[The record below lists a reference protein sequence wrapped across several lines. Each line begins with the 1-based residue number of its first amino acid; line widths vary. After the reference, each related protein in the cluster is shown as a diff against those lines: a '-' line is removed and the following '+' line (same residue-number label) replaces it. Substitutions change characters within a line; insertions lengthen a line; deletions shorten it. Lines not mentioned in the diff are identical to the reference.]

1 MKRVSRLKWIARIN
15 KGTIMKRVHYPIII
29 EQDTDGV
36 FIVTCP
42 VFRGC
47 HSYGST
53 IDEAI
58 ANITEAIGSCLEET
72 IVDNYTQFVG
82 IRDIEIAV

>member
-1 MKRVSRLKWIARIN
+1 M
-15 KGTIMKRVHYPIII
+15 
-29 EQDTDGV
+29 

-72 IVDNYTQFVG
+72 IVDNYTQFANDTG
-82 IRDIEIAV
+82 LEITVSPFPHFHGEWNYTITPVKM